1 MAHIYMKVY
10 LMCLFAWKQRRTCC
24 YLYVI
29 MLWFYRSGPLD
40 ISLGCM
46 RPLNHEFD
54 SPVLKSK
61 NLFLSRGRFF
71 GFYGRL
77 CPFHPTS
84 TPIQWTRTLWNCSI
98 NSSSAEKEKRKQR
111 CQHLHEHGL
120 RSRGSGG
127 TLFDA
132 VDNKYLHW
140 ALTTLEP
147 TVPSILSFFLLSWW
161 QTLIPAGQP

>member
-29 MLWFYRSGPLD
+29 VLWFYRSGPLD

-61 NLFLSRGRFF
+61 NLCFSVEVGSLGSTVVSV
-71 GFYGRL
+71 
-77 CPFHPTS
+77 PFTPSTS

-127 TLFDA
+127 TLCD
-132 VDNKYLHW
+132 LHW